1 MAGFGLRAGTA
12 VCAAIGLM
20 LATAQVSRA
29 ESNNVEA
36 ENAAAEEMWRKID
49 ALHWQQGPADVAALK
64 NAKLTLPQDYVFLDS
79 DEADD
84 FLRLTENVPGDI
96 PEQILAPNDLHWW
109 ASVDFSEDGY
119 VKDGEELDN
128 DAILT
133 TMRDAT
139 EQSNDERRR
148 NGWGELHVVGWR
160 HAPHYDTASKRL
172 EWSLDLKDETGQV
185 STNFQTRVLGR
196 RGVTNFTLVT
206 GPETLEAD
214 VAEFKSVLAGY
225 QFNAGDTYAEYK
237 QGDKV
242 AEYGLAALI
251 VGGGAAVA
259 AKSGLLKALGKFI
272 WVGLAAIG
280 VAVTKLFRRKA

>member
-1 MAGFGLRAGTA
+1 MGRWG
-12 VCAAIGLM
+12 
-20 LATAQVSRA
+20 SRT
-29 ESNNVEA
+29 
-36 ENAAAEEMWRKID
+36 AAAVFAALGLFWMAPGVGADESSDALMKQID
-49 ALHWQQGPADVAALK
+49 ALHWQKGPTDVAALK
-64 NAKLTLPQDYVFLDS
+64 NAKLQLPHRYIFLDS

-84 FLRLTENVPGDI
+84 FLRLTQNIPGDI
-96 PEQILAPNDLHWW
+96 PEQILAPYDFHWW

-119 VKDGEELDN
+119 VKDEEKLDN
-128 DAILT
+128 NAILT

-160 HAPHYDTASKRL
+160 HPPHYDTTTKRL
-172 EWSLDLKDETGQV
+172 EWSLDLKDETGHV

-206 GPETLEAD
+206 GPETLDAD

-225 QFNAGDTYAEYK
+225 QFNAGDSYAEYK
-237 QGDKV
+237 EGDKV

-259 AKSGLLKALGKFI
+259 AKSGLLKFLGKFI
-272 WVGLAAIG
+272 WIGLAAVG
-280 VAVTKLFRRKA
+280 AVVMKLFRRKA